1 MRRTLP
7 DSGFCLCPPQ
17 QWPRATTER
26 GLNTGCRGHPCRH
39 PERSR
44 GIPDPMYD
52 EVDEEHRVTE
62 GTSILPPM
70 PCNGLSKGENTK
82 RGVVAGSK
90 DFSNPQE
97 RGHLRG
103 YGISFRSST
112 NR

>member
-1 MRRTLP
+1 
-7 DSGFCLCPPQ
+7 
-17 QWPRATTER
+17 
-26 GLNTGCRGHPCRH
+26 
-39 PERSR
+39 
-44 GIPDPMYD
+44 MYD

-112 NR
+112 NRYGTMSRSRRSVAQSSQSIGRPESHTQ